1 MRIEWHKLCRA
12 PDLEIIGDCVVV
24 LFKESTRRQRVL
36 IRETE
41 DAYELQSIAV
51 RLGTLTPAEHADL
64 ARRMWRRNRGAC
76 LVAFRVE
83 GDGRGLR
90 LVGEAWAAK
99 AGLTNEEMQMYVR
112 RLATEV
118 DRMEYL
124 RTGEDKE

>member
-12 PDLEIIGDCVVV
+12 PDLEIIGDSVLV

-41 DAYELQSIAV
+41 DAYELQSIAD
-51 RLGTLTPAEHADL
+51 RLGVQTPAEHADL
-64 ARRMWRRNRGAC
+64 ARRMWRRNRGAS

-83 GDGRGLR
+83 GDGRGLL
-90 LVGEAWAAK
+90 LVGEAWAPK